1 MIAPDIQQG
10 IILAAAF
17 VLGLAISLYTTP
29 LAREAARRFGIVDR
43 PDGDLKN
50 HREPV
55 PYLGGVAVGLSVLMA
70 LALTYQ
76 FSAEVLGVLLAGSAM
91 LMLGLID
98 DLGALSPRAKLLGQL
113 VAVAVL
119 VKAGIVIRLVF
130 LPEWVNLPLTV
141 LWLLAV
147 TNAFNLIDVMDGLST
162 SVGAVSA
169 LVLAAVS
176 VFNGRFDA
184 AAISLALA
192 GALLGFL
199 RYNRHP
205 ATVYLGDAGSLFTGL
220 TLGALA
226 MNASFTVNNRLAA
239 LGPALI
245 LGVPLFDMLFVMWVR
260 WRRGKP
266 VMLGSPDH
274 VALRLRRWRLSVPAT
289 VAVNAAATAVLGGVA
304 IAIMFLSLQG
314 ALVALGGLGV
324 VALVAAAWLYR
335 IDMRL

>member
-1 MIAPDIQQG
+1 VIAG
-10 IILAAAF
+10 LRVGATLAAAF
-17 VLGLAISLYTTP
+17 AVGLAMSLYATP

-43 PDGDLKN
+43 PDARLKT
-50 HREPV
+50 HAEPV
-55 PYLGGVAVGLSVLMA
+55 PYLGGVAVGLSVLVA

-76 FSAEVLGVLLAGSAM
+76 FSAEVLGVLLAGATV

-98 DLGALSPRAKLLGQL
+98 DLGALSPRAKLLGEL

-119 VKAGIVIRLVF
+119 VKAGIVIRIVF
-130 LPEWVNLPLTV
+130 FPDWVNLPLTV
-141 LWLLAV
+141 LWLLAL
-147 TNAFNLIDVMDGLST
+147 TNAFNLIDVMDGLSS

-169 LVLAAVS
+169 CVLAAVS
-176 VFNGRFDA
+176 VINGRHDA

-205 ATVYLGDAGSLFTGL
+205 ATIYLGDAGSLFTGL
-220 TLGALA
+220 TLAALA
-226 MNASFTVNNRLAA
+226 MNASYTAHNRIAV

-260 WRRGKP
+260 FRRGMP

-289 VAVNAAATAVLGGVA
+289 VAVNALAALVLGLAAVTIMFLGPRGALAVLGGLMLA
-304 IAIMFLSLQG
+304 
-314 ALVALGGLGV
+314 ALVLAAL
-324 VALVAAAWLYR
+324 LYR